1 MKFVILEIKNMTSK
15 TIQLYENY
23 LLNFLKTNN
32 LCFIEDNKHFYL
44 ETGTQTESLS
54 HETIRLFFHLISQKF
69 DQNTRF
75 LIFNNFIEKNI
86 NEILTENPENFSINF
101 NSSSLE
107 LSIQQFTPKLRTY
120 YLSNFSFPISLHYHI
135 QRKEKM
141 KNFIACCFEET
152 SLNEKKSIIHN
163 LLLNC
168 KEFNNKKG
176 KNCLLFSLKSL
187 LPNNEL
193 LFFENYL
200 TTKPKKETS
209 LLRVNKFT
217 HSIFINKVHLSN
229 LFPLL
234 ENKEKENL
242 LNNVTLVIKQFLKS
256 ECYLNNINNNEYL
269 ITLSSNVNN
278 LNSLDHIL
286 DKIILFM
293 NEHNN
298 IEMTLDFINKKLLFD
313 SLDNK
318 FLKNNEIKN
327 KHIKI

>member
-152 SLNEKKSIIHN
+152 S
-163 LLLNC
+163 
-168 KEFNNKKG
+168 
-176 KNCLLFSLKSL
+176 
-187 LPNNEL
+187 
-193 LFFENYL
+193 
-200 TTKPKKETS
+200 
-209 LLRVNKFT
+209 
-217 HSIFINKVHLSN
+217 
-229 LFPLL
+229 
-234 ENKEKENL
+234 
-242 LNNVTLVIKQFLKS
+242 
-256 ECYLNNINNNEYL
+256 
-269 ITLSSNVNN
+269 
-278 LNSLDHIL
+278 
-286 DKIILFM
+286 
-293 NEHNN
+293 
-298 IEMTLDFINKKLLFD
+298 
-313 SLDNK
+313 
-318 FLKNNEIKN
+318 
-327 KHIKI
+327 